1 MATLTLSF
9 VGPTSVVEGN
19 NLFVRVR
26 AVNVD
31 TANNEVVTASLQ
43 TLSGNATGGTDYSTI
58 TQAVSFSL
66 DTFID
71 IPIAAFIDNQIEATE
86 NFSIQLLAPLS
97 TVDITVPGNP
107 ILDGMGNP
115 TGFFTPDTVTRG
127 PGTNPTLIGPVQQAS
142 ILDASSSI
150 IGEQFGTVGFGNTT
164 VVNVSEGAG
173 SITIPILFSGSL
185 GIGNPISITYST
197 RDGSGTSVNNNSAVS
212 GQDYIGV
219 ETGTFTFPSTTAPF
233 TIPIT
238 IPIISDTDVELTES
252 FTISIDSINGAAASG
267 TQRILVNILDDD
279 GVGGQPIVD
288 PNSNPQIFFPLI
300 PLGSPN
306 NDILFGTGGDDVI
319 NSFQGN
325 DQITGF
331 GGNDILFGGQGEDTI
346 FGNQGNDTL
355 YGNKGQDQVFG
366 GQGDD
371 TLYGGQ
377 GNDLLQ
383 GNEGNDFLSG
393 DLGFDTLVGGAGAD
407 RFRIRTDAGGGYDYV
422 ADFQVGTD
430 LLVLVNGLQ
439 FSDLNIAQGSE
450 GDLPGGTVISLRST
464 GEILEIL
471 GNIQVGS
478 INSSSFVSG

>member
-1 MATLTLSF
+1 MATLTLSL
-9 VGPTSVVEGN
+9 VGSSSVVEGN
-19 NLFVRVR
+19 NLVVR
-26 AVNVD
+26 
-31 TANNEVVTASLQ
+31 VTASGLNSGLFLGDPVVNEIVTATIQ
-43 TLSGNATGGTDYSTI
+43 TLSGTATGGSDYSTV
-58 TQAVSFSL
+58 TQILSFASNGS
-66 DTFID
+66 ID
-71 IPIAAFIDNQIEATE
+71 IPIAAFIDGFIEPTE
-86 NFSIQLLAPLS
+86 SFSIQLLSALS
-97 TVDITVPGNP
+97 TRDVTTGNITS
-107 ILDGMGNP
+107 
-115 TGFFTPDTVTRG
+115 RG
-127 PGTNPTLIGPVQQAS
+127 PGPAPTLANPIVQAS
-142 ILDASSSI
+142 ILDAASSNL
-150 IGEQFGTVGFGNTT
+150 GEQFGTVGFGNTT

-173 SITIPILFSGSL
+173 SITIPILFSGAL

-219 ETGTFTFPSTTAPF
+219 EAGTFTFPSTSAPF
-233 TIPIT
+233 TLPIT
-238 IPIISDTDVELTES
+238 IPIISDTDVELTEG

-288 PNSNPQIFFPLI
+288 PNANPQIFFPLI

-331 GGNDILFGGQGEDTI
+331 GGNDQLFGGQGEDTI

-383 GNEGNDFLSG
+383 GDAGNDFLSG